1 MTNTITIT
9 LIALAIILSSS
20 SADVQTLITLI
31 TINAL
36 RTLLQIS
43 GLTNAT

>member
-20 SADVQTLITLI
+20 SADVQTLIT
-31 TINAL
+31 INAL